1 MIIFNKEKYE
11 GIAAEDNAGIVGEN
25 LVSKVEFTVNGFV
38 GKKIRLPQFI

>member
-25 LVSKVEFTVNGFV
+25 LVSKVEFTVNDFV
-38 GKKIRLPQFI
+38 GKIRLPQFI